1 MPSVIKA
8 AVRQLKE
15 KSVRTK
21 QGVFAALQEL
31 VSVAP
36 DSIGPHTAQ
45 MMPSIQTALNVS
57 FLSVTQL
64 ALYPPFA
71 CLLVQTAHLACYY
84 SF

>member
-1 MPSVIKA
+1 MMLNRVTSVLLLLCRSDVPRMVKA

-31 VSVAP
+31 VTVAP

-45 MMPSIQTALNVS
+45 MMPGIQAALNVS
-57 FLSVTQL
+57 FLVASTG
-64 ALYPPFA
+64 PP
-71 CLLVQTAHLACYY
+71 
-84 SF
+84 S

>member
-1 MPSVIKA
+1 MVLSRVRSFLPVFCRSDVPRMVKA

-31 VSVAP
+31 VTVAP

-45 MMPSIQTALNVS
+45 MMPGIQAALSVS
-57 FLSVTQL
+57 FRLHSQVTQ
-64 ALYPPFA
+64 
-71 CLLVQTAHLACYY
+71 
-84 SF
+84 